1 MNILLSVTFSP
12 KFDLCWSPVSVIIG
26 ELFASAEVLSWHVLR
41 GCLNKTFEAQYSDI
55 FCEARQSYIS
65 SVSLNCFQG
74 YRSLF

>member
-41 GCLNKTFEAQYSDI
+41 GRLNKTFEAQYSDI

-65 SVSLNCFQG
+65 FQ
-74 YRSLF
+74 